1 MIDLTRRFHSLAK
14 SLTDH
19 IPSCASLLLR
29 NSSSEGYSLFR
40 IQEIFLP
47 LSLPVLLLFFFAIS
61 SSPFLRFSLATFAYV
76 GSLGNQFP
84 AVSVQFHRA
93 DIPIHYAA
101 HAAHT
106 RFSFAR
112 ERARCIHLAARGA
125 PNDRRTRTGHSERYR
140 WQDIVNLQESHG
152 FYLMRSNA
160 QFPDGL
166 LTFPTVF
173 LSRTCVTLRHLLV

>member
-1 MIDLTRRFHSLAK
+1 MLHCYCEILPLKDIL
-14 SLTDH
+14 
-19 IPSCASLLLR
+19 
-29 NSSSEGYSLFR
+29 SSEYEKFFSFFLCRSFFSSLF
-40 IQEIFLP
+40 FL
-47 LSLPVLLLFFFAIS
+47 AIS
-61 SSPFLRFSLATFAYV
+61 SSPFLRFSVATFAYV

-112 ERARCIHLAARGA
+112 ERARCIRLAARGA

-173 LSRTCVTLRHLLV
+173 LSRTCVTLLRHLLV